1 MLKLQ
6 DLCLDYDNTLM
17 DALKSIDSNGE
28 GIVFV
33 QKNDIFFGTLTD
45 GDIRRGLISGASKSS
60 KLGPYCNE
68 KAVRLPIFSS
78 DNEIQGSLSDN
89 EINMV
94 PLVNAEGVVVDFA
107 TRSRFQRFPVM
118 EPCLRGREREY
129 VNDCIDSNWISSQ
142 GSYVERFESELSEI
156 CGVKSCVATSSGTTA
171 LHLAL
176 ETLGIGFGD
185 EVIVPNLTFG
195 ASVNSILHAGATPVL
210 VDVSE
215 HDWTLCPQKVLKAI
229 SPNTKAI
236 MPVHLYGNPCQMNS
250 IMSIAVQHDLLVV
263 EDCAEALG
271 AKILGQPVGS
281 FGDAAAFS
289 FFANKVITCGEGGAV
304 MFRDSLSSEK
314 AKMLRD
320 HGMSATKKYWHEL
333 VGYNYRMTNIQAAI
347 GCAQLEKLEE
357 FTVKRS
363 QIWASYEKELL
374 PSGYF
379 KSQKL
384 HAGSEPC
391 HWLFTLVLASNL
403 TCYRDQLSDE
413 LRLSGIDTRP
423 IFYPMSDMPAFQ
435 ANSKQAPD
443 LRTSKSLSRRGI
455 SFPSSISL
463 SNEEIVSISRR
474 TLEIIEELIMLN
486 KDRCVD

>member
-1 MLKLQ
+1 MLKLK
-6 DLCLDYDNTLM
+6 DLCLEYNKTLL
-17 DALKSIDSNGE
+17 DALKFIDANGK

-33 QKNDIFFGTLTD
+33 QKNKIFCGTLTD
-45 GDIRRGLISGASKSS
+45 GDIRRALISGASKDSE
-60 KLGPYCNE
+60 LGPYCNE
-68 KAVRLPIFSS
+68 EALRLPIFSS
-78 DNEIQGSLSDN
+78 DSEIQGTLNNN

-107 TRSRFQRFPVM
+107 TRSRFNRFPVM
-118 EPCLRGREREY
+118 EPYLQGREREY
-129 VNDCIDSNWISSQ
+129 VNDCIDSNWISSK
-142 GSYVERFESELSEI
+142 GYYVDRFESKLSEI
-156 CGVKSCVATSSGTTA
+156 CGVPSCVATSSGTTA
-171 LHLAL
+171 LHLAF

-215 HDWTLCPQKVLKAI
+215 HDWTLCPQKVIESI

-236 MPVHLYGNPCQMNS
+236 MPVHLYGNPCQMNA
-250 IMSIAVQHDLLVV
+250 IMSIAEQHDLLVV

-304 MFRDSLSSEK
+304 MFRDSPSSKK

-320 HGMSATKKYWHEL
+320 HGMSATKKYWHEI

-347 GCAQLEKLEE
+347 GCAQLEMLEE
-357 FTVKRS
+357 ITYKRS
-363 QIWASYEKELL
+363 QIWAIYEKELL
-374 PSGYF
+374 SSGYF

-384 HAGSEPC
+384 SADSEPGR
-391 HWLFTLVLASNL
+391 WLFTLVLAPHL

-423 IFYPMSDMPAFQ
+423 IFYPMSDMPAFKTK
-435 ANSKQAPD
+435 SKQASD
-443 LRTSKSLSRRGI
+443 LRVSESLSSGGI
-455 SFPSSISL
+455 SFPSSTSL
-463 SNEEIVSISRR
+463 HDEEIILISER
-474 TLEIIEELIMLN
+474 TLEIIEKLIKHN
-486 KDRCVD
+486 VD

>member
-6 DLCLDYDNTLM
+6 DLCLEYDNTLM
-17 DALKSIDSNGE
+17 DALRSIDANAE
-28 GIVFV
+28 GIVFI
-33 QKNDIFFGTLTD
+33 QKNGIFFGTLTD
-45 GDIRRGLISGASKSS
+45 GDIRRGLINGATKDS

-68 KAVRLPIFSS
+68 EAIRLPIFSS
-78 DNEIQGSLSDN
+78 DKEIQESLDAN

-107 TRSRFQRFPVM
+107 TRQRFQRFPVM
-118 EPCLRGREREY
+118 EPCLQGREREY

-142 GSYVERFESELSEI
+142 GSYVERFESELTEI

-215 HDWTLCPQKVLKAI
+215 HDWTLCPQKVLEAL

-236 MPVHLYGNPCQMNS
+236 MPVHLYGNPCQMNE
-250 IMSIAVQHDLLVV
+250 IMSIAVQHDLLVI

-271 AKILGQPVGS
+271 AKISGQPVGS

-304 MFRDSLSSEK
+304 MFRDGLSSEK

-320 HGMSATKKYWHEL
+320 HGMLKTKKYWHEF

-347 GCAQLEKLEE
+347 GCAQLERFEE
-357 FTVKRS
+357 FIAKRS
-363 QIWASYEKELL
+363 KIWSSYEKELL

-384 HAGSEPC
+384 HTDSEAC
-391 HWLFTLVLASNL
+391 RWLFTLVLTPNL
-403 TCYRDQLSDE
+403 TRFRDQLSDE

-435 ANSKQAPD
+435 TNSKQASD
-443 LRTSKSLSRRGI
+443 LSASKSLSRGGL

-463 SNEEIVSISRR
+463 NNEEIVSISRR
-474 TLEIIEELIMLN
+474 TIEIIEELIMPN
-486 KDRCVD
+486 MDR